1 MTIVFDLLHP
11 AHLNFFKNSMKNA
24 SDLGHKVVIT
34 VLKRGKLPSI
44 VKKELPQYDIHE
56 VGKHTGSTFSIIF
69 QANIFRFFQI
79 FFLLMSIKPDIG
91 FSVGSF
97 ILGFNMKLRGK
108 RNYQFDDD
116 PERPVNVFLEKLT
129 STRLFFPMVF
139 QSKSSKVENFLS
151 LKEWAYLSP
160 KYLHTDLKALDEYC
174 LKPKEYVFIREVST
188 GSLNYKNQMKNII
201 ASIANQ
207 LPSNYT
213 YLLSL
218 EDKSTKN
225 EYPKSWI
232 ILNEPVEDIHS
243 LMFYSKMVIS
253 TGDSMAREGAMLGVT
268 SVYCGS
274 REMKANSFL
283 IEKKKLHWINPD
295 ELVDRIDYL
304 LSNEEEQEIFREKL
318 DNEWEDINLLLIK
331 LISNSK

>member
-11 AHLNFFKNSMKNA
+11 AHLNFFKNSMKIA
-24 SDLGHKVVIT
+24 SDLGHNVVIT
-34 VLKRGKLPSI
+34 VLKRGKLPAI
-44 VKKELPQYDIHE
+44 VQKELSQYKIHQ
-56 VGKHTGSTFSIIF
+56 VGIHSGSTLSIIF
-69 QANIFRFFQI
+69 QANIFRFFQM

-97 ILGFNMKLRGK
+97 ILGSNMKLRGK
-108 RNYQFDDD
+108 NNYQFDDD

-160 KYLHTDLKALDEYC
+160 KYLHTDLKMLDDYC
-174 LKPKEYVFIREVST
+174 LKPKEYIFIREVST
-188 GSLNYKNQMKNII
+188 GSLNYKNQKKNII
-201 ASIANQ
+201 ASISDQ

-232 ILNEPVEDIHS
+232 LLKEPVKDIHS
-243 LMFYSKMVIS
+243 LMFFSKMVIS
-253 TGDSMAREGAMLGVT
+253 TGDSMAREGAMLGVI

-274 REMKANSFL
+274 REMKANNFL
-283 IEKKKLHWINPD
+283 IEKKKLHWIDPLN
-295 ELVDRIDYL
+295 LVNNIDYL
-304 LSNEEEQEIFREKL
+304 LSNEEKQEIFRKKL
-318 DNEWEDINLLLIK
+318 NNEWEDVNLLLLN
-331 LISNSK
+331 LISNNK